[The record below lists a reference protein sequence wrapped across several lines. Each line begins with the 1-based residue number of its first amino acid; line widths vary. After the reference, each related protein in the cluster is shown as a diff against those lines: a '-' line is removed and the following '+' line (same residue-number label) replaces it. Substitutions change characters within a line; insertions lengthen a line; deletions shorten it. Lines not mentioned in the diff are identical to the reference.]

1 MRKYW
6 MTGCAVLLA
15 CALLAGCK
23 ADTQEPEATPTPQ
36 PQAQATPA
44 QNAADPLNGASTA
57 NEYKPLAVMID
68 NSEAARPQSGLQAA
82 DVVYECQV
90 EGGMSRLM
98 LILNSNVPE
107 KVGPVRSARKY
118 YATLAAGYDAIYAH
132 FGAAQGGGAL
142 DVYKYI
148 ESEKPF
154 QIRID
159 GLGNN
164 YGLTYRDSARKAPHN
179 AYLKANQAVELYDY
193 TPQVHAFKF
202 DASFTPHGGS
212 AKKVET
218 GLANA
223 SYVYDEATGMYLR
236 SQDGKMHKDAI
247 TGEQVKVKNLIIQ
260 YATYTYPEGGQL
272 AEVIGSGKCQVAING
287 QYMEGTW
294 SKSGL
299 KAPTIFKDAN
309 GNEITLQP
317 GNTWIHVVPDTK
329 HAKFE

>member
-1 MRKYW
+1 MRKFW

-23 ADTQEPEATPTPQ
+23 GDTQVTETTPTEQ
-36 PQAQATPA
+36 PQAQQTPA
-44 QNAADPLNGASTA
+44 QAVDPLNGASTA

-68 NSEAARPQSGLQAA
+68 NSEAARPQHGLQAA
-82 DVVYECQV
+82 DVVYECRV

-98 LILNSNVPE
+98 LILNSEIPE

-118 YATLAAGYDAIYAH
+118 YATLAAGFDAIYAH
-132 FGAAQGGGAL
+132 YGAAQGGGVL

-148 ESEKPF
+148 ESENPF

-159 GLGNN
+159 GLGND
-164 YGLTYRDSARKAPHN
+164 YGLTYRDSSRSAPHN
-179 AYLKANQAVELYDY
+179 AYLKAKEAVALYDY
-193 TPQVHAFKF
+193 TPQVHAFQF
-202 DASFTPHGGS
+202 DASFTPSGGS
-212 AKKVET
+212 AQKVET
-218 GLANA
+218 GLASA
-223 SYVYDEATGMYLR
+223 SYVYDEESGMYLR
-236 SQDGKMHKDAI
+236 SQNGQAHRDAI
-247 TGEQVKVKNLIIQ
+247 TGEQVQVKNLIIQ

-294 SKSGL
+294 SKAGL
-299 KAPTIFKDAN
+299 KDPTIFKDAN

-317 GNTWIHVVPDTK
+317 GNTWIHVVPDTSS
-329 HAKFE
+329 ATFE

>member
-6 MTGCAVLLA
+6 KTGCAMLLA

-23 ADTQEPEATPTPQ
+23 GAAQEPEATPTPQ
-36 PQAQATPA
+36 QQVEPTPVQSA
-44 QNAADPLNGASTA
+44 VDPLNGSSTVSA
-57 NEYKPLAVMID
+57 YKPLAVMID

-118 YATLAAGYDAIYAH
+118 YATLAAGFDAIYAH
-132 FGAAQGGGAL
+132 FGAAQGGGVL

-154 QIRID
+154 KIRID
-159 GLGNN
+159 GLGNDH
-164 YGLTYRDSARKAPHN
+164 GLTYRDSARKAPHN
-179 AYLKANQAVELYDY
+179 AYIKANQAVELYDY
-193 TPQVHAFKF
+193 TPQVHAFQF
-202 DASFTPHGGS
+202 DVGFTPSGGR
-212 AKKVET
+212 AHKVET

-223 SYVYDEATGMYLR
+223 SYSYDEVSGLYLR
-236 SQDGKMHKDAI
+236 SQGGKAHKDAI

-260 YATYTYPEGGQL
+260 YAAYTYPEGGQL

-294 SKSGL
+294 SKAGL
-299 KAPTIFKDAN
+299 KAPTVFKDAQ

-329 HAKFE
+329 SAKFE